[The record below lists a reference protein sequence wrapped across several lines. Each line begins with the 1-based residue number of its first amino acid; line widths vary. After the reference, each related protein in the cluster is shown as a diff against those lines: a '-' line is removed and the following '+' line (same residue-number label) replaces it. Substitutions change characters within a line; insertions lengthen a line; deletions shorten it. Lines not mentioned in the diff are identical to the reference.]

1 MSKTTIFGLIV
12 SFFTLI
18 GLIAILSVGSHFP
31 VYQWP
36 YQAFQGLVFSLAWG
50 LGLSTGI
57 SYLVSAVLVLVLLAI
72 AFVVGVKLSRCVFRD
87 K

>member
-1 MSKTTIFGLIV
+1 MDKARVFGVLA

-18 GLIAILSVGSHFP
+18 GLIALLSSGSHFP

-36 YQAFQGLVFSLAWG
+36 YEAFQGLVFALAWG
-50 LGLSTGI
+50 FGFSVEF
-57 SYLVSAVLVLVLLAI
+57 SYLVSTVLVLLLLII
-72 AFVVGVKLSRCVFRD
+72 AFITGAKASRCVL